1 MAVISDFMRRT
12 IATGNDTHALAE
24 RHTDRNQDIKRM
36 LGDCTLVARG

>member
-24 RHTDRNQDIKRM
+24 QHTDRNQDNKRM
-36 LGDCTLVARG
+36 LGACALAARG